1 MSIIKERPF
10 LYRVGFSH
18 PTGDILALKR
28 AALIRA
34 TIPAKTGVDAE
45 VPDKLNHCPP
55 IIVRYDVP
63 ASDTSG

>member
-1 MSIIKERPF
+1 MSLTNELPF
-10 LYRVGFSH
+10 LYRVGFNH
-18 PTGDILALKR
+18 PTGDILALRR

-45 VPDKLNHCPP
+45 VPAKLNHCPP

>member
-1 MSIIKERPF
+1 MSIINELPF
-10 LYRVGFSH
+10 LYRVGFNH

-28 AALIRA
+28 AALMRE